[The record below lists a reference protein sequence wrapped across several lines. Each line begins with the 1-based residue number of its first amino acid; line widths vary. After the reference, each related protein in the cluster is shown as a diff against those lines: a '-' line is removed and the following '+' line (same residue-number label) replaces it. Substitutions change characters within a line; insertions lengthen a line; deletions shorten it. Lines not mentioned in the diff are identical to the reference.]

1 MGLIDAIRQI
11 KPVNNEANNQRVN
24 QPARDTG
31 ASENAPVAFRTR
43 AYEQDFAARYT
54 LAKLNFRRTP
64 DKPAPPPAPP
74 TPNLKSSGS
83 GTETTYRIGNPT
95 RPNIQ
100 HDNGFLQN
108 PNNPND
114 PKPISTVAPSQADID
129 YYNDQLNQVTWAQ
142 RIDNFNIPFRD
153 EDDTARRLED
163 GIEAYRHFLEGKG
176 ADRNF
181 SYDEFVSEDASG
193 QTVLNNAIRDTQRG
207 AEDLYNQM
215 IARDPSLAGKPI
227 TFNVTSGAITVG
239 GSDAYPYP
247 ATENWQKAIGGHP
260 IWNSATV
267 TVNPPTEAG
276 GRPQFSMNYTLHAED
291 RYNFNP
297 GQADIATGVPD
308 ATRGKLE
315 QTGLAH
321 QYTQYATLDRS
332 VSWTQGNISGTTRTT
347 NPNEGR

>member
-1 MGLIDAIRQI
+1 MRIENGGGQV
-11 KPVNNEANNQRVN
+11 KPVTYNKPEETVKTETS
-24 QPARDTG
+24 TG
-31 ASENAPVAFRTR
+31 SSSGTSFSNKV
-43 AYEQDFAARYT
+43 YEQTFAARYT
-54 LAKLNFRRTP
+54 AAKLSFRRDP
-64 DKPAPPPAPP
+64 DQPAPAAQ
-74 TPNLKSSGS
+74 TPNLTTSGG
-83 GTETTYRIGNPT
+83 GTATTYRIGDPT
-95 RPNIQ
+95 RPNIR

-114 PKPISTVAPSQADID
+114 PTLQPTVKPSQADID
-129 YYNDQLNQVTWAQ
+129 YYNDQLNQVRWAQ
-142 RIDNFNIPFRD
+142 RIDGIPIPFRD
-153 EDDTARRLED
+153 EDDTARRLSD

-181 SYDEFVSEDASG
+181 SYEKFVNDDASG
-193 QTVLNNAIRDTQRG
+193 KTILNNAIADTQRG

-215 IARDPSLAGKPI
+215 IAKDPSLKGKPI

-267 TVNPPTEAG
+267 TVTPPATEG
-276 GRPQFSMNYTLHAED
+276 GKPQFSMRYTLHAED

-321 QYTQYATLDRS
+321 QYTQYATLSRD
-332 VSWTQGNISGTTRTT
+332 VSWTQGNISGTTTTT
-347 NPNEGR
+347 NPNRR